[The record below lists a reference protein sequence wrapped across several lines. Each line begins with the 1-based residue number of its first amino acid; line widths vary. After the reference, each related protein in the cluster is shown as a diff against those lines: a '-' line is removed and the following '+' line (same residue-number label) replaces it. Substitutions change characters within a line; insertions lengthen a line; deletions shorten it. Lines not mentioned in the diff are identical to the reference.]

1 MEALTAVTVAA
12 LTVYDMCKAIDRG
25 MRIEAVRL
33 VHKSGGKSGTY
44 KAE

>member
-1 MEALTAVTVAA
+1 
-12 LTVYDMCKAIDRG
+12 MCKAADRG

-44 KAE
+44 QGE